1 MKSLLYVFIFLTFTL
16 EAKPP
21 TDRHDEVRDEMWLKA
36 DKTFRVVDIPAK
48 WNERSAVI
56 IAQLNRYEYRKP
68 VMRNLL
74 RYNEYNHYRIKLL
87 DKNAVSE
94 YSEMTYLPSRTVSSE
109 GEEIKVYSG
118 FKIIKPDGREVMV
131 DKGDA
136 VSMEREY
143 NGRKQSYFKLAI
155 PNLEPGDIL
164 DYYICEEVTRAYANL
179 IHFFDPVIFTLPQEY
194 PVMSHKLQF
203 RVERR
208 CFINVKSLNGA
219 PNLKMVIDEEN
230 DEKYYS
236 LDGTDLESVQE
247 KRWFYPYREL
257 PTIKFRAAFATGKA
271 MRTFDVFLGEP
282 GEVKSSVSK
291 AEVQQMAQTML
302 STPYDV
308 KDMSKYAKKKLKGV
322 KDPFEIATQAYYFY
336 RNDMFNTAE
345 SNAVAGNSPWDTKK
359 EIVFVDRFSTFL
371 KSKKISHDIILAVPR
386 NIGSIKDLLME
397 NELEWFIRVKKGNEY
412 LYLQPFDMHTL
423 PGKINPMVEG
433 TEAYAI
439 DGLRYTSGGA
449 IQTITLPL
457 SNKDDHSS
465 ISSISVDLGDLTKAK
480 VTLMRTLKGSN
491 KSPDQYIFM
500 DPFDIRAEEAAKF
513 EMNNDYYDAFVGKK
527 KYQAQKD
534 AYLSKREK
542 EREDDLK
549 ARMAEDFDLKIE
561 EINGFKIEQTGRYQ
575 ASPEMIYRL
584 DFVTTNL
591 VNRVGPNYM
600 IDAGK
605 LIEQQV
611 KIESEELS
619 RKENVYYPNP
629 RTYKCIIEIT
639 IPKGYQAQGLDKFN
653 RKVEN
658 KIGGFTSTAVERDG
672 KIVIE
677 TNKHYDVNYADA
689 ALWTEIVAFINAAN
703 EFNDSKILLK
713 KN

>member
-1 MKSLLYVFIFLTFTL
+1 MKSLLYVFIFLAFTL
-16 EAKPP
+16 DAKPP
-21 TDRHDEVRDEMWLKA
+21 GDRHDEVRDEMWLKA
-36 DKTFRVVDIPAK
+36 DKTFRAVDIPAK
-48 WNERSAVI
+48 WNDRSAVI

-87 DKNAVSE
+87 DKNAVTE

-136 VSMEREY
+136 VTMERES

-179 IHFFDPVIFTLPQEY
+179 IHFFDPVIFTLPREY

-236 LDGTDLESVQE
+236 LDGTDLESVEE

-291 AEVQQMAQTML
+291 AEVQRMAQTML
-302 STPYDV
+302 TGQYDV

-345 SNAVAGNSPWDTKK
+345 SNAVAGNTPWDTKT

-397 NELEWFIRVKKGNEY
+397 NELEWFIRVKKGNEC
-412 LYLQPFDMHTL
+412 LYFLPFDMHTL
-423 PGKINPMVEG
+423 PGMINPMVEG

-439 DGLRYTSGGA
+439 DGLRYTSDGA
-449 IQTITLPL
+449 IQIITC
-457 SNKDDHSS
+457 
-465 ISSISVDLGDLTKAK
+465 
-480 VTLMRTLKGSN
+480 R
-491 KSPDQYIFM
+491 
-500 DPFDIRAEEAAKF
+500 
-513 EMNNDYYDAFVGKK
+513 
-527 KYQAQKD
+527 
-534 AYLSKREK
+534 
-542 EREDDLK
+542 
-549 ARMAEDFDLKIE
+549 
-561 EINGFKIEQTGRYQ
+561 
-575 ASPEMIYRL
+575 
-584 DFVTTNL
+584 
-591 VNRVGPNYM
+591 
-600 IDAGK
+600 
-605 LIEQQV
+605 
-611 KIESEELS
+611 
-619 RKENVYYPNP
+619 
-629 RTYKCIIEIT
+629 
-639 IPKGYQAQGLDKFN
+639 
-653 RKVEN
+653 
-658 KIGGFTSTAVERDG
+658 
-672 KIVIE
+672 
-677 TNKHYDVNYADA
+677 
-689 ALWTEIVAFINAAN
+689 
-703 EFNDSKILLK
+703 
-713 KN
+713 